1 MLKLLK
7 SVLVIAAFAAGLSAC
22 GGKDEDS
29 TTTATGAATGTETGT
44 ATGS

>member
-7 SVLVIAAFAAGLSAC
+7 SVLVIAALAAGLSAC
-22 GGKDEDS
+22 GGKDEES
-29 TTTATGAATGTETGT
+29 GTTTGAATGTETGT